1 MNNVINVWQ
10 DILILMQT
18 TPVVAPSAGA
28 MAYLIPVLV
37 ATSTGKNGT
46 PCFRNRS
53 GRDVHCYYFLWLNVS
68 LYNNTH

>member
-18 TPVVAPSAGA
+18 TPMAALSAGA

-37 ATSTGKNGT
+37 GTSTGKNGT
-46 PCFRNRS
+46 PCFRNRLGVGMS
-53 GRDVHCYYFLWLNVS
+53 TAIILNLS
-68 LYNNTH
+68 LYNNNTQ